1 MVERNIQERLTTL
14 EFLRT
19 EDYVAVWSPD
29 KQALKDIGSSYKPT
43 KLLSKIAYLKSPMRA
58 DQPGMH
64 TLGID
69 PGRNLGIAYIT
80 PEYIQVWWGKA
91 PKLEEDVK
99 TGEVA
104 LPKSPQ
110 LYGFWAEVLIQELIA
125 SCNLMSNR
133 ALVEGP
139 APTKQFGEANLAYIR
154 MGCLFG
160 AFYGLEGIH
169 SPCEMLTVKP
179 PNSIRKMAFD
189 HGNSK
194 GTEYVSGV
202 NANAVAALGCALA
215 VMSSSMDNEPKY
227 NPLKWILQ
235 H

>member
-1 MVERNIQERLTTL
+1 MVERNLQERLTIL

-19 EDYVAVWSPD
+19 EDYVAAWTPD
-29 KQALKDIGSSYKPT
+29 KKKLKEAGSSYKP
-43 KLLSKIAYLKSPMRA
+43 KKFLSKIANLTSPLRA

-64 TLGID
+64 AIGID
-69 PGRNLGIAYIT
+69 PGRNLGIAYVT

-91 PKLEEDVK
+91 PKLEEDVA
-99 TGEVA
+99 TGNVT

-110 LYGFWAEVLIQELIA
+110 LYGIWALSIVQALIF
-125 SCNLMSNR
+125 SGNLMAHR

-139 APTKQFGEANLAYIR
+139 APTKRFGEANLAYIR
-154 MGCLFG
+154 MGCYMG
-160 AFYGLEGIH
+160 AQVALRHIQ
-169 SPCEMLTVKP
+169 SPCEILTIKP

-194 GTEYVSGV
+194 GTEYVKGV

-215 VMSSSMDNEPKY
+215 VMSPSMDNEPRY
-227 NPLKWILQ
+227 DPTDWVFQ